1 MFTGRIAKMSML
13 ESPMHPGEVL
23 KELYLE
29 PMGIGARAFAKH
41 LSVPRTRI
49 ERIIKG
55 TAAISTDTAMR
66 LARACNTTPHYWLNM
81 QTNFDMS
88 KAAKEIDV
96 SNIEPLL

>member
-1 MFTGRIAKMSML
+1 MSML

-29 PMGIGARAFAKH
+29 PMGIGAEAFAKH

-49 ERIIKG
+49 DRIIKG

-66 LARACNTTPHYWLNM
+66 LAHACNTTPHYWLNM

-88 KAAKEIDV
+88 KATKEIDV

>member
-1 MFTGRIAKMSML
+1 MSML

-29 PMGIGARAFAKH
+29 PMGIGASAFAKH

-49 ERIIKG
+49 ERIVKG
-55 TAAISTDTAMR
+55 TSAISTDAAMR

-81 QTNFDMS
+81 QTNFDLS
-88 KAAKEIDV
+88 KAAKEIDI
-96 SNIEPLL
+96 SGIEPIAQS

>member
-1 MFTGRIAKMSML
+1 MNML

-41 LSVPRTRI
+41 LSIPRTRI

-66 LARACNTTPHYWLNM
+66 LARACNMTPHYWLNM
-81 QTNFDMS
+81 QTNFDMA
-88 KAAKEIDV
+88 KAANEIDV
-96 SNIEPLL
+96 SGIEPIVQR

>member
-1 MFTGRIAKMSML
+1 MFTGRIVKMSML

-29 PMGIGARAFAKH
+29 PMGIGAGAFAKH

-49 ERIIKG
+49 DRIIKG

-88 KAAKEIDV
+88 KAA
-96 SNIEPLL
+96 NF

>member
-1 MFTGRIAKMSML
+1 MSML

-29 PMGIGARAFAKH
+29 PMGIGASAFAKH

-49 ERIIKG
+49 ERIVKG
-55 TAAISTDTAMR
+55 TSAISTDTAMR

-81 QTNFDMS
+81 QTNFDLS
-88 KAAKEIDV
+88 KAAKEIDI
-96 SNIEPLL
+96 SGIEPIAQS

>member
-1 MFTGRIAKMSML
+1 MSML
-13 ESPMHPGEVL
+13 VSPMHPGEVL

-29 PMGIGARAFAKH
+29 PMGIGATAFAKY

-49 ERIIKG
+49 DRILKG
-55 TAAISTDTAMR
+55 TAGISTDTAMR

-81 QTNFDMS
+81 QTNFDMA

>member
-1 MFTGRIAKMSML
+1 MSML

-23 KELYLE
+23 QELYLE
-29 PMGIGARAFAKH
+29 PMGIGAEAFAKH

-49 ERIIKG
+49 DRITKG

-88 KAAKEIDV
+88 KAAKAIDV

>member
-1 MFTGRIAKMSML
+1 MSML